1 MKTDLSIIIVNWNGC
16 EITKQCLESIY
27 AQTKKIS
34 FEVIV
39 VDNGST
45 DLSCEMIKNN
55 FSQVKIIQNNENRGF
70 AAANNQGIKEANGD
84 FILLLNN
91 DTIIL
96 DRALEKTLT
105 IAKENPEAG
114 IVGCRVLN
122 ADKSLQSSCFRFP
135 SLLNLTLAATHLDM
149 VFPNHRFFGRER
161 YAKAHWNAITEVDVL
176 TGCFMLVRREAY
188 EQTGLLDERFF
199 MYAEETDWCLRFKRM
214 GWKVLYAPFGEI
226 IHLGRASSRKN
237 KGAMALQLKGSILL
251 FIKKHRSRLS
261 YSAACLIISLYF
273 ILRAPILFNANC
285 CKGAFLSLLGA
296 DYLCLKK

>member
-1 MKTDLSIIIVNWNGC
+1 MKIDLSIIIVNWNGC
-16 EITKQCLESIY
+16 DITKQCLESIY
-27 AQTKKIS
+27 EQTKEIG

-39 VDNGST
+39 VDNGSN
-45 DLSCEMIKNN
+45 DLSCETIKNN
-55 FSQVKIIQNNENRGF
+55 FPDVRIIQNKENRGF
-70 AAANNQGIKEANGD
+70 AAANNQGIKESKGD

-91 DTIIL
+91 DTIVL
-96 DRALEKTLT
+96 DKALEKMLA
-105 IAKENPEAG
+105 IAKENREAG

-135 SLLNLTLAATHLDM
+135 SLLNLTLAAMHLDT

-161 YAKAHWNAITEVDVL
+161 YAKANWKSITEVDVL

-188 EQTGLLDERFF
+188 EQAGLLDERFF
-199 MYAEETDWCLRFKRM
+199 MYAEETDWCLRFKRK

-226 IHLGRASSRKN
+226 IHLGGASSRKN
-237 KGAMALQLKGSILL
+237 KGVMALQLKGSILL
-251 FIKKHRSRLS
+251 FIKKHRSRFS

-273 ILRAPILFNANC
+273 LMRAPILFNANC